1 MTTIAKW
8 CAAGLTACI
17 WSLSFNALA
26 DDSAALKKKLASI
39 RQFSAHF
46 EQTVTDAQG
55 KPLQN
60 GSGEMVLQRP
70 DHFRWEAKKPD
81 DNLILS
87 DGKAVWL
94 YDPFVEQ
101 VTVMSLSKAVVNTPF
116 LLISSTDDKIWK
128 NYLIDQDGSAFTI
141 TSKQKDQRIESLR
154 MVFDNQNH
162 ITRMEVNEAQGQRSE
177 FTLSAFNANPALK
190 ADTFNFKTPEG
201 VTVDDQR

>member
-1 MTTIAKW
+1 MRIMAKW
-8 CAAGLTACI
+8 CAAGLTACV

-46 EQTVTDAQG
+46 EQEVLDAQG
-55 KPLQN
+55 KPLQK

-70 DHFRWEAKKPD
+70 DHFRWEAKQPD

-101 VTVMSLSKAVVNTPF
+101 VTVMSLSKAVINTPF
-116 LLISSTDDKIWK
+116 LLISSTDDKIWN

-141 TSKQKDQRIESLR
+141 TSKKKDQRIESLR
-154 MVFDNQNH
+154 MVFDSQNR
-162 ITRMEVNEAQGQRSE
+162 ISRMEVNEAQGQRSE
-177 FTLSAFNANPALK
+177 FTLSSFNTRPVIK
-190 ADTFNFKTPEG
+190 SDTFNFKTPEG

>member
-177 FTLSAFNANPALK
+177 FTLSAFNANPTLK

>member
-8 CAAGLTACI
+8 CAAGLTACV

-26 DDSAALKKKLASI
+26 DDSAVLKKKLASI

-46 EQTVTDAQG
+46 EQEVIDAQG
-55 KPLQN
+55 KPLQK

-70 DHFRWEAKKPD
+70 DHFRWEAKQPD

-154 MVFDNQNH
+154 MVFDDKNH
-162 ITRMEVNEAQGQRSE
+162 ITRMEVSEAQGQRSE
-177 FTLSAFNANPALK
+177 FTLSAFNANPTIK

>member
-1 MTTIAKW
+1 MRNLTKW
-8 CAAGLTACI
+8 CAVGLTTCV

-26 DDSAALKKKLASI
+26 DDGAALKKKLASI

-46 EQTVTDAQG
+46 EQQVVDAQG

-70 DHFRWEAKKPD
+70 DRFRWKAKKPD
-81 DNLILS
+81 DNLIVS

-116 LLISSTDDKIWK
+116 LLISSTDDKIWN

-177 FTLSAFNANPALK
+177 FTLSSFNANPVIK
-190 ADTFNFKTPEG
+190 SDTFNFKTPEG
-201 VTVDDQR
+201 VMVDDQR

>member
-8 CAAGLTACI
+8 CAVGLTACV

-39 RQFSAHF
+39 RQFSAQF

-60 GSGEMVLQRP
+60 GSGDMVLQRP

-101 VTVMSLSKAVVNTPF
+101 VTVMNLSKAVVNTPF

-154 MVFDNQNH
+154 MVFDEQNH
-162 ITRMEVNEAQGQRSE
+162 ITRMEVSEAQGQRSE
-177 FTLSAFNANPALK
+177 FTLSAFNANPTIK

>member
-162 ITRMEVNEAQGQRSE
+162 ITRMEVNEVQGQRSE
-177 FTLSAFNANPALK
+177 FTLSAFNANPTLK

>member
-8 CAAGLTACI
+8 CAAGVTACI

-162 ITRMEVNEAQGQRSE
+162 ITRMEVSEAQGQRSE
-177 FTLSAFNANPALK
+177 FTLSAFNANPTLK

-201 VTVDDQR
+201 VTDDDQR

>member
-128 NYLIDQDGSAFTI
+128 DYLIDQDGSAFTI

-177 FTLSAFNANPALK
+177 FTLSAFNANPTLK

>member
-1 MTTIAKW
+1 MRNLTKW
-8 CAAGLTACI
+8 CAVGLTTCV
-17 WSLSFNALA
+17 WSLSFNALT
-26 DDSAALKKKLASI
+26 DDGAALKKKLASI

-46 EQTVTDAQG
+46 EQQVVDAQG

-70 DHFRWEAKKPD
+70 DRFRWEAKKPD
-81 DNLILS
+81 DNLIVS

-116 LLISSTDDKIWK
+116 LLISSTDDKIWN

-177 FTLSAFNANPALK
+177 FTLSSFNANPVIK
-190 ADTFNFKTPEG
+190 SDTFNFKTPEG
-201 VTVDDQR
+201 VMVDDQR

>member
-8 CAAGLTACI
+8 CAAGLTACV

-46 EQTVTDAQG
+46 EQEVTDTQG
-55 KPLQN
+55 KPLQK

-70 DHFRWEAKKPD
+70 DHFRWEAKQPD

-162 ITRMEVNEAQGQRSE
+162 ITRMEVSEAQGQRSE
-177 FTLSAFNANPALK
+177 FTLSAFNANPTIK
-190 ADTFNFKTPEG
+190 ADTFNFKTPDG

>member
-8 CAAGLTACI
+8 CAVGLTACV
-17 WSLSFNALA
+17 WSLSFNVLA

-46 EQTVTDAQG
+46 EQAVTDAQG
-55 KPLQN
+55 KPLQK
-60 GSGEMVLQRP
+60 GSGDMVLQRP
-70 DHFRWEAKKPD
+70 DHFRWEAKTPD
-81 DNLILS
+81 DSLILS

-116 LLISSTDDKIWK
+116 LLISSSDDKIWK

-154 MVFDNQNH
+154 MVFDSQNH
-162 ITRMEVNEAQGQRSE
+162 ITRMEVSEAQGQRSE
-177 FTLSAFNANPALK
+177 FTLSAFNANPTIK

>member
-17 WSLSFNALA
+17 WSLSFNAPA

-154 MVFDNQNH
+154 MVFDDKNH
-162 ITRMEVNEAQGQRSE
+162 ITRMEVSEAQGQRSE
-177 FTLSAFNANPALK
+177 FTLSAFNANPTLK

>member
-1 MTTIAKW
+1 MRTVAKW
-8 CAAGLTACI
+8 CTAGLTACI

-26 DDSAALKKKLASI
+26 DDSAALKKKLASL

-46 EQTVTDAQG
+46 EQEVLDTQG
-55 KPLQN
+55 KPLQK

-70 DHFRWEAKKPD
+70 DHFRWEAKQPD

-128 NYLIDQDGSAFTI
+128 NYLIDQDGSSFTI
-141 TSKQKDQRIESLR
+141 TSKNKDQRIESLR
-154 MVFDNQNH
+154 MVFDSQNR

-177 FTLSAFNANPALK
+177 FTLSSFNTNPVIK
-190 ADTFNFKTPEG
+190 PDTFKFNTPEG
-201 VTVDDQR
+201 VMVDDQR

>member
-26 DDSAALKKKLASI
+26 DDSAALKKKLASV

-116 LLISSTDDKIWK
+116 LLISSSDDKIWK

-162 ITRMEVNEAQGQRSE
+162 ITRMEVSEAQGQRSE
-177 FTLSAFNANPALK
+177 FTLSAFNANPTIK

>member
-17 WSLSFNALA
+17 WSLSFNAPA

-162 ITRMEVNEAQGQRSE
+162 ITRMEVSEAQGQRSE
-177 FTLSAFNANPALK
+177 FTLSAFNANPTLK

>member
-8 CAAGLTACI
+8 CAAGVTACI

-177 FTLSAFNANPALK
+177 FTLSAFNANPTLK

>member
-8 CAAGLTACI
+8 CAAGVTACI

-162 ITRMEVNEAQGQRSE
+162 ITRMEVSEAQGQRSE
-177 FTLSAFNANPALK
+177 FTLSAFNANPTLK

>member
-1 MTTIAKW
+1 MTTITKW
-8 CAAGLTACI
+8 CAAGLTACV

-46 EQTVTDAQG
+46 EQEVTDAQG
-55 KPLQN
+55 KPLQK

-70 DHFRWEAKKPD
+70 DHFRWEAKQPD

-101 VTVMSLSKAVVNTPF
+101 VTVMNLSKAVVNTPF

-154 MVFDNQNH
+154 MVFDDKNR
-162 ITRMEVNEAQGQRSE
+162 ITRMEVSEAQGQRSE
-177 FTLSAFNANPALK
+177 FTLSAFNANPIIK
-190 ADTFNFKTPEG
+190 ADTFNFKTPDG

>member
-116 LLISSTDDKIWK
+116 LLISSSDDKIWK

-162 ITRMEVNEAQGQRSE
+162 ITRMEVSEAQGQRSE
-177 FTLSAFNANPALK
+177 FTLSAFNANPTIK

>member
-70 DHFRWEAKKPD
+70 DHFRWEAKQPD

-154 MVFDNQNH
+154 MVFDDKNH
-162 ITRMEVNEAQGQRSE
+162 ITRMEVSEAQGQRSE
-177 FTLSAFNANPALK
+177 FTLSAFNANPTIK

>member
-1 MTTIAKW
+1 MKIMAKW
-8 CAAGLTACI
+8 CAAGLTACV

-26 DDSAALKKKLASI
+26 DDSAALKKKLASF

-46 EQTVTDAQG
+46 EQEVLDAQG
-55 KPLQN
+55 KPLQK

-70 DHFRWEAKKPD
+70 DHFRWEAKQPD

-101 VTVMSLSKAVVNTPF
+101 VTVMSLSKAVINTPF
-116 LLISSTDDKIWK
+116 LLISSTDDKIWN

-141 TSKQKDQRIESLR
+141 TSKKKDQRIESLR
-154 MVFDNQNH
+154 MVFD
-162 ITRMEVNEAQGQRSE
+162 S
-177 FTLSAFNANPALK
+177 
-190 ADTFNFKTPEG
+190 
-201 VTVDDQR
+201 

>member
-8 CAAGLTACI
+8 CAAGLTVCV

-26 DDSAALKKKLASI
+26 DDSAILKKKLESLH
-39 RQFSAHF
+39 QFSAHF

-141 TSKQKDQRIESLR
+141 TSKQKNQRIESLR

-162 ITRMEVNEAQGQRSE
+162 ITRMEVSEAQGQRSE
-177 FTLSAFNANPALK
+177 FTLSAFNANPAIK

>member
-1 MTTIAKW
+1 MRIMAKW
-8 CAAGLTACI
+8 CAAGLTACV
-17 WSLSFNALA
+17 WSLSFNVLA
-26 DDSAALKKKLASI
+26 DDSAALKKKLASF

-46 EQTVTDAQG
+46 EQEVLDAQG
-55 KPLQN
+55 KPLQK

-70 DHFRWEAKKPD
+70 DHFRWEAKQPD

-154 MVFDNQNH
+154 MVFDDKNH
-162 ITRMEVNEAQGQRSE
+162 ITRMEVSEAQGQRSE
-177 FTLSAFNANPALK
+177 FTLSAFNANPTIK

>member
-1 MTTIAKW
+1 MTTIVKW

-154 MVFDNQNH
+154 MVFDDKNH
-162 ITRMEVNEAQGQRSE
+162 ITRMEVSEAQGQRSE
-177 FTLSAFNANPALK
+177 FTLSAFNANPTIK

>member
-1 MTTIAKW
+1 MKIMAKW
-8 CAAGLTACI
+8 CAAGLTACV

-26 DDSAALKKKLASI
+26 DDSAALKKKLASF

-46 EQTVTDAQG
+46 EQEVLDAQG
-55 KPLQN
+55 KPLQK

-70 DHFRWEAKKPD
+70 DHFRWEAKQPD

-154 MVFDNQNH
+154 MVFDDKNH
-162 ITRMEVNEAQGQRSE
+162 ITRMEVSEAQGQRSE
-177 FTLSAFNANPALK
+177 FTLSAFNANPTIK

>member
-1 MTTIAKW
+1 MTTITKW

-162 ITRMEVNEAQGQRSE
+162 ITRMEINEAQGQRSE
-177 FTLSAFNANPALK
+177 FTLSAFNANPTLK

>member
-8 CAAGLTACI
+8 CAASLTACI

-154 MVFDNQNH
+154 MVFDEQNH
-162 ITRMEVNEAQGQRSE
+162 ITRMEVSEAQGQRSE
-177 FTLSAFNANPALK
+177 FTLSAFNANPTIK

>member
-55 KPLQN
+55 TPLQN

-177 FTLSAFNANPALK
+177 FTLSAFNANPTLK

>member
-162 ITRMEVNEAQGQRSE
+162 ITRMEVSEAQGQRSE
-177 FTLSAFNANPALK
+177 FTLSAFNANPTIK

>member
-1 MTTIAKW
+1 MKTIAKW
-8 CAAGLTACI
+8 YAAGLTACI
-17 WSLSFNALA
+17 WSLSFNAQA

-177 FTLSAFNANPALK
+177 FTLSAFNANPTLK

>member
-8 CAAGLTACI
+8 CAVGLTACV

-60 GSGEMVLQRP
+60 GSGDMVLQRP

-101 VTVMSLSKAVVNTPF
+101 VTVMNLSKAVVNTPF

-154 MVFDNQNH
+154 MVFDEQNH
-162 ITRMEVNEAQGQRSE
+162 ITRMEVSEAQGQRSE
-177 FTLSAFNANPALK
+177 FTLSAFNANPTIK
-190 ADTFNFKTPEG
+190 ADTFTFKTPEG

>member
-1 MTTIAKW
+1 MKIMAKW
-8 CAAGLTACI
+8 CAAGLTACV

-26 DDSAALKKKLASI
+26 DDSAALKKKLASFS
-39 RQFSAHF
+39 QFSAHF
-46 EQTVTDAQG
+46 EQEVLDAQG
-55 KPLQN
+55 KPLQK

-70 DHFRWEAKKPD
+70 DHFRWEAKQPD

-101 VTVMSLSKAVVNTPF
+101 VTVMSLSKAVINTPF
-116 LLISSTDDKIWK
+116 LLISSTDDKIWN

-141 TSKQKDQRIESLR
+141 TSKKKDQRIESLR
-154 MVFDNQNH
+154 MVFDSQNR
-162 ITRMEVNEAQGQRSE
+162 ISRMEVNEAQGQRSE
-177 FTLSAFNANPALK
+177 FTLSSFNTKPVIK
-190 ADTFNFKTPEG
+190 SDTFNFKAPEG